1 MAGIDEV
8 YEMVVKGKTKAVE
21 LAVQEALAEG
31 CAPAEILNAG
41 MIRAMDEVGA
51 QFKTGEIFVPE
62 MLMSARA
69 MKKGVEV
76 LRPQLVTGKVG
87 SAGRA
92 VIGTVAG
99 DLHDIGKNLVAIMF
113 RSAGFQVIDL
123 GVDVSE
129 KQFLR
134 AVKENPDVS
143 IVCLSSLL
151 TTSMGA
157 MRQVV
162 RALRETKDRQMLKIM
177 VGGGSVTR
185 EFADEIGAD
194 AYSETAVEAAEL
206 AKTFLI

>member
-1 MAGIDEV
+1 MSKLEEIRA
-8 YEMVVKGKTKAVE
+8 AVE
-21 LAVQEALAEG
+21 AGRLRYVEELIRQALDEGTSPSQILEQAMVPAMRSAGAHYKNNESDIPKILAAARCMRMGLDVLEPYIENQDSQ
-31 CAPAEILNAG
+31 IL
-41 MIRAMDEVGA
+41 
-51 QFKTGEIFVPE
+51 
-62 MLMSARA
+62 
-69 MKKGVEV
+69 
-76 LRPQLVTGKVG
+76 GKV
-87 SAGRA
+87 
-92 VIGTVAG
+92 ILGTVEG
-99 DLHDIGKNLVAIMF
+99 DLHDVGKNLVAIMF

-162 RALRETKDRQMLKIM
+162 RALRETKDHRMLKIM